1 LVVISAVK
9 SSEKKQ
15 KHAPA
20 LGKVEQT
27 AKGGIESSKNIKRE
41 VHKYEKTA
49 RHPAASYRRE
59 DYNMAKL
66 AIWAVMES
74 KQGKEN
80 EVEEFLQAAQPLAEK
95 EAGTLTWYALK
106 LGPTKFAIFD
116 TFAAEE
122 GREAHLAGEIAKEL
136 MAKAP
141 DLFAKDPEIHKVDV
155 LAFKAH
161 LSGRKQK
168 SARA

>member
-1 LVVISAVK
+1 
-9 SSEKKQ
+9 
-15 KHAPA
+15 
-20 LGKVEQT
+20 
-27 AKGGIESSKNIKRE
+27 
-41 VHKYEKTA
+41 
-49 RHPAASYRRE
+49 
-59 DYNMAKL
+59 MAKL

-74 KQGKEN
+74 KEGKEQQ
-80 EVEEFLQAAQPLAEK
+80 VEEFLQSAQPLAEK

-106 LGPTKFAIFD
+106 LGPTEFAIFD

-136 MAKAP
+136 MAKSP

-168 SARA
+168 STRA